1 MLTHVADVSVE
12 KVRKMSPIYQ
22 RFYND
27 CLISNLTDM
36 EKKIYVRNVLE
47 YADVKESLMCE
58 RKYGRE
64 LGREEG
70 LEQGREEERHQLA
83 LNMIAE
89 GLAPDVVARI
99 TELTEEEVL
108 ALAHK

>member
-1 MLTHVADVSVE
+1 
-12 KVRKMSPIYQ
+12 
-22 RFYND
+22 
-27 CLISNLTDM
+27 M

-70 LEQGREEERHQLA
+70 LEQGLEQGREEERHQLA

-99 TELTEEEVL
+99 TGLTEKEVL
-108 ALAHK
+108 ALAKACQQS

>member
-1 MLTHVADVSVE
+1 
-12 KVRKMSPIYQ
+12 
-22 RFYND
+22 
-27 CLISNLTDM
+27 M

-70 LEQGREEERHQLA
+70 LEQGLEQGREEERHQLA
-83 LNMIAE
+83 LNMLGK
-89 GLAPDVVARI
+89 GLTPSLVSEI
-99 TELTEEEVL
+99 TGLTEEEVL
-108 ALAHK
+108 ALAKACQQS

>member
-1 MLTHVADVSVE
+1 
-12 KVRKMSPIYQ
+12 
-22 RFYND
+22 
-27 CLISNLTDM
+27 M

-70 LEQGREEERHQLA
+70 LEQGLEQGREEERHQLA
-83 LNMIAE
+83 LNMLGK
-89 GLAPDVVARI
+89 GLTPSLVSEI
-99 TELTEEEVL
+99 TGLTEEEVL